1 MFFFDY
7 RTPTLFEVINKSVQG
22 KKKKLTQAKQT
33 GLLTVLNKLVYIR
46 NQNLNAYQKINGLML
61 YTSKATKTS
70 IVKYSKLY
78 DSVSYTTIRSM
89 LKLASQKSKD
99 LMKLW
104 KNTPVVHC
112 GDNLD
117 IRTKARLEH
126 DGVSYHEAH
135 LYNNIVY
142 KCRIPTDHLDDT
154 VPEPILP
161 DDVDYNQFL
170 LNGAEQQHLQNILTY
185 HVRKSWEKTLVLKHQ
200 IPELENKYS
209 QQMTSKTEKVREK
222 IKVKVSA

>member
-1 MFFFDY
+1 MIQVTII

-22 KKKKLTQAKQT
+22 KKKKFTQAK
-33 GLLTVLNKLVYIR
+33 LEYIR

-61 YTSKATKTS
+61 YTSKATKTR

-78 DSVSYTTIRSM
+78 DSVSYTTIRNM

-161 DDVDYNQFL
+161 DDVDYNQI
-170 LNGAEQQHLQNILTY
+170 GRA
-185 HVRKSWEKTLVLKHQ
+185 HV
-200 IPELENKYS
+200 
-209 QQMTSKTEKVREK
+209 
-222 IKVKVSA
+222 